1 MKIILVLGALV
12 AAVASQGGLPF
23 LTPSEVN
30 RLISDSNYVKNQIN
44 CILGKAKCDSLGNQ
58 LKLAIPEVL
67 GRNCK
72 NCDAQQAANARKV
85 TDFMR
90 NNFPAEFGQILKRYR
105 IRQSHSYGR

>member
-1 MKIILVLGALV
+1 MKILLVTSVLIAV
-12 AAVASQGGLPF
+12 VASQGGLPF
-23 LTPSEVN
+23 LTTSEVN
-30 RLISDSNYVKNQIN
+30 KLISDANYVKNQIN
-44 CILGKAKCDSLGNQ
+44 CVLGKAKCDNLGNQ

-67 GRNCK
+67 GRNCR

-90 NNFPAEFGQILKRYR
+90 TNFPAEFGQILKRYR